1 MIPLRLY
8 AYIGIAITVLAAA
21 GYVWHLKGKADLVDV
36 LEATLKNERES
47 TRKANEASKQYQA
60 DLSKLQSERAKPLSV
75 RLCRPAPKPAAPRG
89 SDDAPTGHVGEAPA
103 ADTVAGPDIG
113 DALLEYGIAC
123 EANMLQL
130 DRLQKW
136 VRAR

>member
-1 MIPLRLY
+1 MPLKFY
-8 AYIGIAITVLAAA
+8 AYIGIAITALAAA
-21 GYVWHLKGKADLVDV
+21 GYVWHLKGKADRVDV

-60 DLSKLQSERAKPLSV
+60 DLSKLQSERTKPLSV
-75 RLCRPAPKPAAPRG
+75 RLCRPAPKPAAPRRP
-89 SDDAPTGHVGEAPA
+89 DDAPTGHVGEAPA
-103 ADTVAGPDIG
+103 ADIVAGPDIG

-136 VRAR
+136 VRARQ